1 MKMPSRRKYNNIL
14 MISVVVFIGVL
25 QAPQLIKTYLL
36 EPEPVVS
43 EITSG
48 VQPLFDSS
56 DSIQTMH
63 FSNFDLKAEESEQ
76 DSQYINNWSSVEG
89 TVLDA
94 ESVKVLKTKLPAPS
108 SVEVWFKKEEEPQ
121 RITVYQAPNF
131 WMMQNWQGEWI
142 AVSAE
147 KSYLFKQ

>member
-1 MKMPSRRKYNNIL
+1 MKRPSRRKYNNIL

-63 FSNFDLKAEESEQ
+63 FSNFDLKAEE
-76 DSQYINNWSSVEG
+76 
-89 TVLDA
+89 
-94 ESVKVLKTKLPAPS
+94 
-108 SVEVWFKKEEEPQ
+108 
-121 RITVYQAPNF
+121 
-131 WMMQNWQGEWI
+131 
-142 AVSAE
+142 
-147 KSYLFKQ
+147 

>member
-1 MKMPSRRKYNNIL
+1 MKRPSRRKYNNIL

-25 QAPQLIKTYLL
+25 QAPPLIKTYLL
-36 EPEPVVS
+36 EPKPVVS

-48 VQPLFDSS
+48 VQPLFDSR

-76 DSQYINNWSSVEG
+76 DNQYINNWSSVEG

-108 SVEVWFKKEEEPQ
+108 SVEVWFEKEEEPQ